1 MVYKDTFHFLCFVLC
16 FCWLKATGLYLLVLI
31 EGTALTV
38 WGAIEYSFPFIAI
51 PLFTIGLY
59 SSLLKESSIKI
70 PSSIWMLGAMSVVC
84 AGLFILIKS
93 NIIAHGALNCI
104 IVVAGVLAGV
114 YTLTPHNTTRYLYI
128 SKLHNTSCT
137 HEGSYVYG
145 GRMGG
150 GTFHSRVERLHLL
163 L

>member
-1 MVYKDTFHFLCFVLC
+1 
-16 FCWLKATGLYLLVLI
+16 
-31 EGTALTV
+31 
-38 WGAIEYSFPFIAI
+38 
-51 PLFTIGLY
+51 
-59 SSLLKESSIKI
+59 
-70 PSSIWMLGAMSVVC
+70 MLGAMSVVC

-93 NIIAHGALNCI
+93 NIIAHGALTCI

-150 GTFHSRVERLHLL
+150 VHSILELNAYIYYCNSSFYILKGPNKNIK
-163 L
+163 